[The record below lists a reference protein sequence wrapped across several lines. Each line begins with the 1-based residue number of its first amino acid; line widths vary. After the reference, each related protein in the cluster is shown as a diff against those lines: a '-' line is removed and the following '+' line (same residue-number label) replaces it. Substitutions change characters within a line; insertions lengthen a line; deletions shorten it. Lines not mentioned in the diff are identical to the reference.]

1 MQDEIYQRIGFKTET
16 ASTLFGKLVQICR
29 EQFNNNENL
38 NLNNKYKDELELI
51 YNHNAE
57 GARIR
62 PKCDWYE

>member
-57 GARIR
+57 CGRIR